1 MDKEELS
8 TLREELKRCGE
19 ALIAIADRL
28 LPSSEEA
35 VTPTANQPS
44 LEDVRAVLARKARE
58 GLTSQVRELLKRYGA
73 EKLSDIRA
81 EDYLSLLSEAEG
93 ITNAR

>member
-35 VTPTANQPS
+35 VTPTAKEPS

-73 EKLSDIRA
+73 EKLSDIRP

-93 ITNAR
+93 ITNA

>member
-1 MDKEELS
+1 MVKEELS

-19 ALIAIADRL
+19 ALIAIADKL

-35 VTPTANQPS
+35 VTPTAIQPS

-58 GLTSQVRELLKRYGA
+58 GLTPQVRELLKRYGA

-93 ITNAR
+93 ITNAG

>member
-19 ALIAIADRL
+19 ALIAISEKL
-28 LPSSEEA
+28 SSPSEKAGTPEEKK
-35 VTPTANQPS
+35 PT

-58 GLTSQVRELLKRYGA
+58 GLTPQVRELLKRYGA
-73 EKLSDIRA
+73 EKLSDIRP